1 MAAFLILEPR
11 SVFLHV
17 PKTGGASIRHGF
29 FKNQYEGPCQGS
41 IPDEWADLFKFG
53 FVRNPFDRLISAWQ
67 MFAQGM
73 ENTVWE
79 HPGQE
84 CKDISLA
91 DFLDIAMDESIP
103 YDGVRSTVPRKIRHH
118 ALPQTHPFHCIDQA
132 DFIGRFERLEDDFQE
147 LLDRLGIPRQPLNH
161 MNRTRRCKKTMDYFD
176 PATWQRAV
184 DFYAQ
189 DFDKLGYDVTEL

>member
-29 FKNQYEGPCQGS
+29 FNNRYEGPCQGS
-41 IPDEWADLFKFG
+41 VPEEWSDLFKFG

-84 CKDISLA
+84 CQDISLGK
-91 DFLDIAMDESIP
+91 FLDIAMDESIP

-118 ALPQTHPFHCIDQA
+118 ALPQTHPFYCIDQA
-132 DFIGRFERLEDDFQE
+132 DFMGRFERLEDDFQE
-147 LLDRLGIPRQPLNH
+147 ILDRLGIPRQPLNH
-161 MNRTRRCKKTMDYFD
+161 MNKTNRVKKTMDYFD
-176 PATWQRAV
+176 PETWQRAV
-184 DFYAQ
+184 EFYAE
-189 DFDKLGYDVTEL
+189 DFDRLGYEITEL

>member
-1 MAAFLILEPR
+1 
-11 SVFLHV
+11 
-17 PKTGGASIRHGF
+17 
-29 FKNQYEGPCQGS
+29 
-41 IPDEWADLFKFG
+41 
-53 FVRNPFDRLISAWQ
+53 
-67 MFAQGM
+67 
-73 ENTVWE
+73 
-79 HPGQE
+79 
-84 CKDISLA
+84 
-91 DFLDIAMDESIP
+91 MDESIP